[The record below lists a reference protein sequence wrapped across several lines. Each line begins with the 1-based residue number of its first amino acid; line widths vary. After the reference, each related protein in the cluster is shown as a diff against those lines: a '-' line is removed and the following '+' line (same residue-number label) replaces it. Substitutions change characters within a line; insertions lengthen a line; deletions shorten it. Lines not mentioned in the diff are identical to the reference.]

1 MCDTQLSV
9 HLAFSWSFVGVSKSK
24 RAASGTRF
32 DLLRVFCL
40 SALKAI
46 FSNSNDALSLDGN
59 LGFAYVTVSSCSAV
73 EGVTCQTLTL
83 DLPMH
88 HLALSSDE
96 LTLSVCGAGQ
106 ETVLT
111 LDFYDVRTFFNKV
124 FFLILLLYFIPFYFK
139 RKKQHCSKPLTHL
152 FYLFIYFLQARQGKC
167 PFASFK
173 AGSEPDTLVQD
184 LKWSPVEAFRVAAC
198 LSDGS
203 MMVLDVTEKVVV
215 VAQLPASVGITCGEC
230 VFSHFSYL
238 QLVYS
243 HVEFF
248 IS

>member
-1 MCDTQLSV
+1 MSLSRRV
-9 HLAFSWSFVGVSKSK
+9 PQWRAWRARRWPLTSRCTTSPSAATSSPCRCVALARKPFSRWTSTTSAPS
-24 RAASGTRF
+24 STRF
-32 DLLRVFCL
+32 
-40 SALKAI
+40 
-46 FSNSNDALSLDGN
+46 
-59 LGFAYVTVSSCSAV
+59 
-73 EGVTCQTLTL
+73 
-83 DLPMH
+83 
-88 HLALSSDE
+88 
-96 LTLSVCGAGQ
+96 
-106 ETVLT
+106 
-111 LDFYDVRTFFNKV
+111 